1 MRFTDFISEDKV
13 ISESGFDNR
22 FEYISNTFQTAV
34 ESMMD
39 EQEFVGKANTKQI
52 QKLNTLL
59 TQTFDKWTQEFEEE
73 LKKIDRQK
81 SDKGEK

>member
-1 MRFTDFISEDKV
+1 MRFTDFISKDKV

-22 FEYISNTFQTAV
+22 FEYISNTFQAAI

-39 EQEFVGKANTKQI
+39 EQEFVSKANTKQI

-59 TQTFDKWTQEFEEE
+59 TQTFEKWTQEFEKE
-73 LKKIDRQK
+73 LNDIDRQE